1 MHATLEYVAVGAM
14 LILFL
19 SVSFNVIY
27 SVVAQL
33 EHVREEQLYTTAE
46 RIMDK
51 ILLTTGAPPDWGS
64 NISVTT
70 NDLCDF
76 GLALQ
81 GTRTP
86 YEIDPDKVMRLAN
99 LSTLPNPLLINS
111 TLIAELLGIKGE
123 YGFKLEMRPLLEHQ
137 VTLLETYDLPGE
149 GNPSLPAKLKVQLA
163 NWYGMGVPSAN
174 VTGIYVLV
182 RVWGLEGQES
192 EVEYWVWAESNV
204 TDALGACTLDFR
216 DELEEFFSKG
226 EQQGG
231 QHWLWAFVI
240 LHTNWYGFV
249 SVDGYSMPPEPGA
262 PVEGYIIGDAIFI
275 NRTVEGLSGAVI
287 TRDEVLQA
295 IPEYESL
302 ITVTEIEWC
311 RQQPNDPVWCKEAGN
326 VLPSS
331 GDYLVGHVKYIEK
344 LSSHVFVLGK
354 WRGRPLVVVI
364 SRIPEISITYGS
376 KESTPANAVTLLRL
390 AQLYCYPYLVRL
402 TLWRWSEGWP

>member
-1 MHATLEYVAVGAM
+1 MHITLEYVAIGIM

-33 EHVREEQLYTTAE
+33 EHVREEQLYTAAE

-64 NISVTT
+64 NVFVSTEDIS
-70 NDLCDF
+70 DF

-123 YGFKLEMRPLLEHQ
+123 YGFELEMRPLLKHQ
-137 VTLLETYDLPGE
+137 VTLLETYNLPGE
-149 GNPSLPAKLKVQLA
+149 GNPSLPAKLNVQLT

-182 RVWGLEGQES
+182 QVWGPGGQQS

-204 TDALGACTLDFR
+204 TNALGTCILDFR
-216 DELEEFFSKG
+216 DELEEFFSKNK
-226 EQQGG
+226 QQGG

-249 SVDGYSMPPEPGA
+249 SVDGYSMPPEPEA

-287 TRDEVLQA
+287 TRDEILQA

-302 ITVTEIEWC
+302 ITVTEVEWC
-311 RQQPNDPVWCKEAGN
+311 RQQPNDPEWCKEAGN

-331 GDYLVGHVKYIEK
+331 RDYLIGHVKYIEK
-344 LSSHVFVLGK
+344 LSSHVFILGK
-354 WRGRPLVVVI
+354 WRGRPLVVVV
-364 SRIPEISITYGS
+364 SRIPEISIVYGS
-376 KESTPANAVTLLRL
+376 RESTPANAVTLLRL
-390 AQLYCYPYLVRL
+390 AQLYRYPYLVRL